1 MILLYLVEI
10 IVVTRLWS
18 ILHITIVMPMRLLAA
33 KTHTMKDYGW
43 GYISMAKVLDK
54 LKDDLESIANQPELI
69 RDKSFMIGIMNKWA
83 MELPP
88 FRE

>member
-1 MILLYLVEI
+1 MEFSTL
-10 IVVTRLWS
+10 
-18 ILHITIVMPMRLLAA
+18 PMRWLAA
-33 KTHTMKDYGW
+33 KTHTMKDYGG
-43 GYISMAKVLDK
+43 GYISTGKVLGK